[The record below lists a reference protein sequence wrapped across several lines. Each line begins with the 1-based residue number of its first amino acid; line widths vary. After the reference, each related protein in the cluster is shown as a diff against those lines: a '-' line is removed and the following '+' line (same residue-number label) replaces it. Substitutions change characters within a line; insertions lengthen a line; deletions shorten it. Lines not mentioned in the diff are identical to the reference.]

1 MVRESLG
8 TPASNDGAVSRS
20 KKHVATT
27 QTTSRG
33 LGQDVI
39 PARLASQ
46 TKHRKHFR
54 KKAWNA
60 ELSIN
65 NGVVPDSYVTITS
78 RLWRKFCNDFET
90 RGQLAVTA
98 VSTFRTKRV
107 YFHARNDVKERVQM
121 IRLSGEVHGK
131 RWGLLTIRPL
141 GCNGRQKQQRSCFI
155 SRRYTRANKNAP
167 RTRDAA
173 LNEKG
178 NASDTSSQTK
188 NAPPLVS
195 SAVQLTFGEL
205 GRVAENLDSVERVQ
219 LQGGAL
225 VQHLLQD
232 RLDRDQQ
239 SLLFGLSLFAS
250 GLCDVNFRRKCR
262 RFGGVRET
270 TASEEKD

>member
-78 RLWRKFCNDFET
+78 RL
-90 RGQLAVTA
+90 
-98 VSTFRTKRV
+98 
-107 YFHARNDVKERVQM
+107 
-121 IRLSGEVHGK
+121 
-131 RWGLLTIRPL
+131 
-141 GCNGRQKQQRSCFI
+141 
-155 SRRYTRANKNAP
+155 
-167 RTRDAA
+167 
-173 LNEKG
+173 
-178 NASDTSSQTK
+178 
-188 NAPPLVS
+188 
-195 SAVQLTFGEL
+195 
-205 GRVAENLDSVERVQ
+205 
-219 LQGGAL
+219 
-225 VQHLLQD
+225 
-232 RLDRDQQ
+232 
-239 SLLFGLSLFAS
+239 
-250 GLCDVNFRRKCR
+250 
-262 RFGGVRET
+262 
-270 TASEEKD
+270 